1 MSPECLMSTIISKNK
16 PFEIQ
21 LASILKN
28 GIELIGLINNQGRM
42 INSIGSMALNL
53 PKDKKE
59 MFLMKIALRNSMQ
72 TDFDEELGPV
82 NYCLTQR
89 GNKKYISIPI
99 DGNKTILIVTEK
111 DIDHEQVVVGI
122 KQMLQHTQQFL
133 GEKISGR

>member
-1 MSPECLMSTIISKNK
+1 MSTIISKNK

-21 LASILKN
+21 LASILKQ
-28 GIELIGLINNQGRM
+28 GIELIGIINNQGRM
-42 INSIGSMALNL
+42 INWIGSRALNI
-53 PKDKKE
+53 PNDKKE

-99 DGNKTILIVTEK
+99 DGHKTILIITEK

-122 KQMLQHTQQFL
+122 KQTLQHLQQFL